1 MPTADLIYLTIL
13 IFAAAVLYS
22 SVGHGG
28 ASAYIAAMAL
38 LGVAPDVMKPTAL
51 VLNILVA
58 GIGTIR
64 FSQAG
69 YFSWRAL
76 WPFLAG
82 SMPLAFI
89 GGAITLPGG
98 AYKAVVGVIL
108 LFAAVWLAL
117 PERVKSERPGRFP
130 LIPIAPAIGAGGVI
144 GLLSGLTGT
153 GGGIF
158 LSPLLIFSHWA
169 RMRETAGV
177 CAPFI
182 LANSSA
188 GLLGHLTSVQ
198 NLPGGIPVWAIA
210 AVIGG
215 FIGTELGRRRLGIPM
230 LQRLL
235 AVVLVIAGLKL
246 ILT

>member
-1 MPTADLIYLTIL
+1 MPIADLAYLTIL

-58 GIGTIR
+58 GIGTVR

-98 AYKAVVGVIL
+98 VYKAAVGIIL

-117 PERVKSERPGRFP
+117 PGVKSERPSRFP
-130 LIPIAPAIGAGGVI
+130 LMPIAPAIGVGGVI
-144 GLLSGLTGT
+144 GFLAGLTGT

-182 LANSSA
+182 LANSCA

-198 NLPGGIPVWAIA
+198 NLPVGIPVWAIA
-210 AVIGG
+210 AVSGG
-215 FIGTELGRRRLGIPM
+215 LIGTELGRRRLGIPM

>member
-1 MPTADLIYLTIL
+1 MPVADLTYLTIL

-89 GGAITLPGG
+89 G
-98 AYKAVVGVIL
+98 
-108 LFAAVWLAL
+108 
-117 PERVKSERPGRFP
+117 
-130 LIPIAPAIGAGGVI
+130 
-144 GLLSGLTGT
+144 
-153 GGGIF
+153 
-158 LSPLLIFSHWA
+158 
-169 RMRETAGV
+169 
-177 CAPFI
+177 
-182 LANSSA
+182 
-188 GLLGHLTSVQ
+188 
-198 NLPGGIPVWAIA
+198 
-210 AVIGG
+210 
-215 FIGTELGRRRLGIPM
+215 
-230 LQRLL
+230 
-235 AVVLVIAGLKL
+235 
-246 ILT
+246 